1 MLKRFLVGAVVVT
14 TLSGC
19 ADMGALSGDTY
30 SVGQAKQA
38 QTVTYGTI
46 LSVRPV
52 TIKGK
57 QSGDPNMLGLI
68 GGAVLGGLLGNTVGD
83 GSGQRLATAAGALA
97 GGLAGQKIEGAID
110 QTKGVEL
117 EIRMDSGR
125 NIIVVQKL
133 DSLVFNKG
141 QRVRIAN
148 SGDSLTVS
156 PL

>member
-1 MLKRFLVGAVVVT
+1 MLKRFLVGVAVAT

-19 ADMGALSGDTY
+19 ADMGALSSDTY
-30 SVGQAKQA
+30 SINQAKQA

-52 TIKGK
+52 KIKGN
-57 QSGDPNMLGLI
+57 QAGDPNMLGLI
-68 GGAVLGGLLGNTVGD
+68 GGAVLGGLLGNTVGG
-83 GSGQRLATAAGALA
+83 GSGQKLATAAGAIA
-97 GGLAGQKIEGAID
+97 GSMAGQGIEGTLN

-117 EIRMDSGR
+117 EIRMDSGKSV
-125 NIIVVQKL
+125 IVVQKL
-133 DSLVFNKG
+133 DNVVFNRG

-148 SGDSLTVS
+148 SGDALTVS